1 MKYFKIILL
10 ILLVGVIASCS
21 KDDVTTST
29 TILSI
34 APTSGPKNSTVVL
47 TGTNFS
53 ANAADNIVTL
63 NGKAC
68 SVTIATTTSL
78 SIIIPPG
85 AGSGTIS
92 LTVDGATV
100 QSPSFEY
107 ILTAS
112 VTTLAGTTVGFTDGA
127 GTVAQFR
134 FPKGVAIDGSGNVY
148 VADIINH
155 RIRKVSPTGEV
166 TTFAGSTSGF
176 ADGTGTSA
184 QFSQPTGVA
193 VDASGNVYITDS
205 DNNRIR
211 KITPAGVVTTLAGS
225 TVGFADG
232 TGNEAQFNNPSGVAV
247 DASANLYVVDYLNH
261 KIRKVSPT
269 GVVTTLAGSTQG
281 FADGTGT
288 NAQFQFPTGIAI
300 DASGN
305 IYVADRLNHKIR
317 KISATG
323 VVTSL
328 AGSTAGFADGTGA
341 SAQFN
346 LPVSITVDAA
356 GDMYVAD
363 EGNNKIRK
371 VTATGVVTTLA
382 GSVQGFAD
390 GIGAEAQFYYPSG
403 VALDAL
409 GNMYVADYSN
419 HKIRKIVLD

>member
-1 MKYFKIILL
+1 
-10 ILLVGVIASCS
+10 
-21 KDDVTTST
+21 
-29 TILSI
+29 
-34 APTSGPKNSTVVL
+34 
-47 TGTNFS
+47 
-53 ANAADNIVTL
+53 
-63 NGKAC
+63 
-68 SVTIATTTSL
+68 
-78 SIIIPPG
+78 
-85 AGSGTIS
+85 
-92 LTVDGATV
+92 VDGATV